1 MLLCYSFIEV
11 LDCSNKYILSPLLHL
26 TSNIIFAYT
35 QRECLNY
42 VGMGKLIFFCCCCLF
57 LLFLVYS
64 IASHKLVKDLNSLLL
79 SYDATLLHALQ
90 IVKKGS

>member
-1 MLLCYSFIEV
+1 MFELRW
-11 LDCSNKYILSPLLHL
+11 N
-26 TSNIIFAYT
+26 
-35 QRECLNY
+35 
-42 VGMGKLIFFCCCCLF
+42 GKTDFFCCCCLF

-90 IVKKGS
+90 IVEKRIINS